1 MSRWMSR
8 ASGFILAMAAWAA
21 GGFSPAHA
29 DMRVSPWIYRAY
41 QTEEGLPDNS
51 ITGIAQTADGYLW
64 VATRNGLMGYNG
76 QKFFPLP
83 LPNAASLPSRAV
95 RAMFQDH
102 RDQIWLAMERGP
114 VLCLRR
120 EGMDSFTASNGLPS
134 AQSTVVQMTDD
145 AAGAVWIIYSSGQL
159 RRILHGTVQTIDLPD
174 TWVEPGDLVVTSDAQ
189 GAIWCAKGRQLAVWR
204 EGVWRLLPS
213 FNSPVRA
220 ILSGGKSKL
229 WAVAGDSLFAL
240 QEGQVPERV
249 APLSSRSVPKVLL
262 ADRAGGIWM
271 GTFESGLFHWDGQH
285 VQSVPTSQHSINC
298 LFEDREGNIWAGT
311 EGGGLNQIRPRT
323 AELVGREAGLPFEA
337 AQSVAEDA
345 AGGLWVVGQ
354 SGQLVRVKE
363 NRWEP
368 MSDGTNWPGRTA
380 TCVAAD
386 ARGGVWVGT
395 SDQGLKYYQDGTW
408 REWRQAD
415 GLASD
420 TIRSLMISTNGDV
433 WVASFRPNQLQR
445 LRDGK
450 VQLMHHTQPLGVI
463 RALAETADGTIW
475 LGTAEGQILQV
486 SGSTLATNPA
496 ILEPFPM
503 AVRSLLAT
511 ADGSLWIGYAG
522 DGLGRYNRG
531 RYQRLTT
538 ADGLLDDFISQML
551 ADDLGN
557 LWINGDR
564 GLTRICLTD
573 LDSFWTGRL
582 PKLNP
587 QAFGRRDGL
596 TPMRPSR
603 DFCPS
608 ATKTHAGQLVF
619 AVFSGLLAVQPDS
632 VRNNRQLPPVLL
644 ERVSVDDH
652 VVASYNA
659 GSPLQ
664 THSATTVLDLH
675 DPKTTLHLGP
685 GHRKLDI
692 DFAALSYA
700 SPESVRYRYRLSRFD
715 ADWVEA
721 GPGHR
726 ATYPRLSAG
735 NYEFRVSACNNSGV
749 WNETGAT
756 LALSV
761 SPFFWET
768 WWFKISG
775 GVLTLAGL
783 AGGVTLVARRR
794 YRRKLRQLE
803 ARRALEQERTRIAR
817 DIHDDLGASLTRISL
832 LSQPAWGG
840 AEDLEMAAS
849 NLAQI
854 YHTARDLTNAMG
866 EVVWAVNPA
875 HDTFDSLANYLSQ
888 YAQSFLRLARIRC
901 RLEMPMLLPKRPV
914 SAEVRH
920 NLFLA
925 FKEAL
930 NNVVKYAAATEV
942 QIVLIPGDSSF
953 ELRVTDNGRGFS
965 AGTQEPASP
974 GQALPDATL
983 GHGLGNMRRRLE
995 EIGGRCELQTEP
1007 GRGTRLS
1014 FHVHLKPSH
1023 EPT

>member
-8 ASGFILAMAAWAA
+8 ASGFVLAAAAWAA
-21 GGFSPAHA
+21 SGLSPAHA
-29 DMRVSPWIYRAY
+29 DMLASPWIYRAY

-51 ITGIAQTADGYLW
+51 ITGIAQTEDGYLW
-64 VATRNGLMGYNG
+64 IATRNGLMGCNG

-95 RAMFQDH
+95 RAMFRDH

-120 EGMDSFTASNGLPS
+120 EGMDSFTPSNMLLS

-145 AAGAVWIIYSSGQL
+145 AAGAVWVVYSSGQL
-159 RRILHGTVQTIDLPD
+159 RRILHGTVQTVDLPD
-174 TWVEPGDLVVTSDAQ
+174 TWVEPGDLVVASDAQ
-189 GAIWCAKGRQLAVWR
+189 GAIWCAKGKQLAIWR
-204 EGVWRLLPS
+204 EEGWGLLPS
-213 FNSPVRA
+213 FKSPVRA
-220 ILSGGKSKL
+220 ILSGGKSTL
-229 WAVAGDSLFAL
+229 WAAAGDSLFTL
-240 QEGQVPERV
+240 QAGQVPVRV
-249 APLSSRSVPKVLL
+249 ATLPFNSSPKMLL

-271 GTFESGLFHWDGQH
+271 GTFESGLFHWDGRH
-285 VQSVPTSQHSINC
+285 VQSVPTSQHTINC
-298 LFEDREGNIWAGT
+298 LLEDREGNIWAGT

-345 AGGLWVVGQ
+345 PGGLWVVGQ
-354 SGQLVRVKE
+354 NGQLIRGTE
-363 NRWEP
+363 NRWEL
-368 MSDGTNWPGRTA
+368 MGDGTNWPGRTA

-420 TIRSLMISTNGDV
+420 TIRSLLVSTTGDV
-433 WVASFRPNQLQR
+433 WVASYRPNQLQR
-445 LRDGK
+445 VRDGK
-450 VQLMHHTQPLGVI
+450 VQPIYHPQPLGVI
-463 RALAETADGTIW
+463 RALVETADGTIW
-475 LGTAEGQILQV
+475 LGTAEGQIFQV
-486 SGSTLATNPA
+486 SGSTLVAEPT
-496 ILEPFPM
+496 IIEPFPM

-511 ADGSLWIGYAG
+511 VDGSLWIGYAG
-522 DGLGRYNRG
+522 DGLGCYKRG

-538 ADGLLDDFISQML
+538 ADGLMDDFISQML

-564 GLTRICLTD
+564 GLSRIRFAD

-632 VRNNRQLPPVLL
+632 VRNNRQPPPVLL
-644 ERVSVDDH
+644 ERVTVDDH
-652 VVASYNA
+652 VVATYNA
-659 GSPLQ
+659 GWPLQ
-664 THSATTVLDLH
+664 GRPATTMRDLH
-675 DPKTTLHLGP
+675 DLKTSLHLGP
-685 GHRKLDI
+685 DHRKLDI
-692 DFAALSYA
+692 DFAALSYV

-715 ADWVEA
+715 TDWVEA
-721 GPGHR
+721 GPSHR
-726 ATYPRLSAG
+726 ATYPRLPAG
-735 NYEFRVSACNNSGV
+735 NYEFRVIACNNSGV

-756 LALSV
+756 LALTV

-768 WWFKISG
+768 WWFKIGSG
-775 GVLTLAGL
+775 TVTLAGL
-783 AGGVTLVARRR
+783 AGGVALVARRR

-803 ARRALEQERTRIAR
+803 ARRALEQERARIAR

-832 LSQPAWGG
+832 LSQPAGGG
-840 AEDLEMAAS
+840 AGDMETATA

-854 YHTARDLTNAMG
+854 YHTARDLTHAMG

-875 HDTFDSLANYLSQ
+875 HDTLDSLANYLSQ
-888 YAQSFLRLARIRC
+888 YAQSFLKLARIRC
-901 RLEMPMLLPKRPV
+901 RLEMPMQLSKLPV

-930 NNVVKYAAATEV
+930 NNVVKYAAASEV
-942 QIVLIPGDSSF
+942 QIALIPGDSGF

-965 AGTQEPASP
+965 ASTQEPAPP
-974 GQALPDATL
+974 GQPVPAATS
-983 GHGLGNMRRRLE
+983 GYGLGNMRRRLE
-995 EIGGRCELQTEP
+995 EIGGRCELQSEP

-1014 FHVHLKPSH
+1014 FHVHLKSSH
-1023 EPT
+1023 EPS